1 MRAIARRKDQ
11 LLVLL
16 FSFLGRTFRAFRHRD
31 FRLMWIGA
39 CVSTTGTFVQQFAQS
54 WLVYDLTKNAFYL
67 GLDLFLGQLPIML
80 FSLFGGV
87 FADRMDRTRML
98 LYSQYIQMTCA
109 FALAILFYTHTV
121 QVWHIFVLS
130 FLVGCGQSFGGP
142 AYSAL
147 LPTLVEGKDLSNAI
161 AMNSIQFNLAR
172 VLGPMLGGLAY
183 TALGATW
190 CFSLNGIS
198 YLAVI
203 VSLFMIHVK
212 FVPPTSRESVLKS
225 MNEGIRFIRQR
236 EGLAALVV
244 LAFCTTLL
252 GFSLTGFLPV
262 IVQTIF
268 HGGPKTY
275 ELLLVFSGAGS
286 VTGGL
291 IVAAME
297 RLKGQ
302 GHVAL
307 LSLLVLGVAIAGFAL
322 SHWLPLSCVLI
333 FCGGAAI
340 MGSASLM
347 LSLVQM
353 IVTDNMR
360 GRVMSVYNLAFR
372 AGIPLGSLALG
383 KLIPIFGV
391 SWALAGSGGILVG
404 ISLYFLIAMK
414 NIVTFQRVAKAQL

>member
-1 MRAIARRKDQ
+1 M
-11 LLVLL
+11 LES
-16 FSFLGRTFRAFRHRD
+16 SFLRRTFRAFQHRD

-54 WLVYDLTKNAFYL
+54 WLVYDLTKNPFYL

-87 FADRMDRTRML
+87 FADRMDRAKML

-109 FALAILFYTHTV
+109 FVLASLFYTHKV
-121 QVWHIFVLS
+121 QVWHILVLS
-130 FLVGCGQSFGGP
+130 FFVGCGQSFGGP

-183 TALGATW
+183 TALGAFW
-190 CFSLNGIS
+190 CFTLNGVS
-198 YLAVI
+198 YIAVI
-203 VSLFMIHVK
+203 ISLFMIHVK
-212 FVPPTSRESVLKS
+212 FVPPTTRSSVLKS
-225 MNEGIRFIRQR
+225 MKEGIHFIRQR
-236 EGLAALVV
+236 EGLAALVL

-268 HGGPKTY
+268 HRGPQTY

-286 VTGGL
+286 IAGALV
-291 IVAAME
+291 VAAME

-307 LSLLVLGVAIAGFAL
+307 MSLLALGVAIAGFAL
-322 SHWLPLSCVLI
+322 SRSLPISCVLI
-333 FCGGAAI
+333 FFGGAAI

-347 LSLVQM
+347 LSLVQL
-353 IVTDNMR
+353 IVPDNMR

-383 KLIPIFGV
+383 KLIPIVGIT
-391 SWALAGSGGILVG
+391 WALAGSGAILIV

-414 NIVTFQRVAKAQL
+414 NIATFRRVAKAEL

>member
-1 MRAIARRKDQ
+1 
-11 LLVLL
+11 VLL

-54 WLVYDLTKNAFYL
+54 WLVYDLTKNPFYL

-87 FADRMDRTRML
+87 FADRMDRSKML

-109 FALAILFYTHTV
+109 FVLAILYHTHTL
-121 QVWHIFVLS
+121 QVWYIFVLS

-172 VLGPMLGGLAY
+172 VLGPMVGGLAY

-190 CFSLNGIS
+190 CFTLNGIS

-203 VSLFMIHVK
+203 FSLFMIHVK
-212 FVPPTSRESVLKS
+212 FVPPTSRGSVLKS

-262 IVQTIF
+262 IVQTVF

-286 VTGGL
+286 ITGGL

-353 IVTDNMR
+353 IVSDNMR

-391 SWALAGSGGILVG
+391 SWALAGSGGILIG

-414 NIVTFQRVAKAQL
+414 NIATFQRVAKAEL

>member
-1 MRAIARRKDQ
+1 
-11 LLVLL
+11 VLL

-212 FVPPTSRESVLKS
+212 FVPPTSRASVLKS

-275 ELLLVFSGAGS
+275 ELLLVCSGAGS

-414 NIVTFQRVAKAQL
+414 NIATFQRVAKAEL